1 MANKIPVK
9 ARYTGSDVTSLGEF
23 ETGDKIANA
32 YLDEAVTTL
41 SLASNTLTYTNEDGV
56 VTNISLSPYID
67 DTNLARLTSGTLN
80 TSTGVATFTR
90 DDTTTFTVDLS
101 NLQDPHPTGDGNLH
115 VPATSTT
122 NNGKYLQAGST
133 AGSLSWTDVDALP
146 SQTLQNGKYLTTNG
160 SAASWAALDTDAN
173 TTTKGLYEHAHTINT
188 AYSITST
195 NNAMSAGPVVIGSSG
210 SVTVPATS
218 VWTIV

>member
-1 MANKIPVK
+1 MATKIPVK
-9 ARYTGSDVTSLGEF
+9 ARYTGSDVTALGEF
-23 ETGDKIANA
+23 EAGDTIDNV

-67 DTNLARLTSGTLN
+67 DTNLARLTSGILN
-80 TSTGVATFTR
+80 STTGIATFTR
-90 DDTTTFTVDLS
+90 DDSTTFTVDLS
-101 NLQDPHPTGDGNLH
+101 NLMDPHPTGDGNLH

-146 SQTLQNGKYLTTNG
+146 TQTGNEGKYLTTDA
-160 SAASWAALDTDAN
+160 STASWAALDTDAN

-210 SVTVPATS
+210 SVTVPSTS